1 MSSENCSDAYIS
13 DDAKSEYEYESDEDD
28 EFDWAA
34 LLDENWDDDQHDD
47 DDEHE
52 SDFVDFEEDDE
63 RLLDEDVDLGS
74 GGDGSSHEPGDAHAA
89 CGGLHSCGGPL
100 HGHLQGLSRHPLL
113 DGGHEADRVPCN
125 AWWQNLCRLCCM
137 YQHAA
142 TLKKDRR
149 LASAKDWKRRD
160 ALVASRLGLPAPL
173 SAGPEVVC
181 LSLQDFAVADHRSL
195 ILCRRSMAFMSCLS
209 LRGRK
214 TRHISQSPS
223 KITS

>member
-1 MSSENCSDAYIS
+1 MFNLSSDSDASMSSENCSDAYIS

-100 HGHLQGLSRHPLL
+100 HGHLQGLSRHQWMADTKPIVYPATP
-113 DGGHEADRVPCN
+113 GGRTSA
-125 AWWQNLCRLCCM
+125 
-137 YQHAA
+137 
-142 TLKKDRR
+142 
-149 LASAKDWKRRD
+149 ASAVCTSMQQHSKKIVAWLPPKTGS
-160 ALVASRLGLPAPL
+160 AAMLSWPVASASPPPSPPAPKSYVFL
-173 SAGPEVVC
+173 
-181 LSLQDFAVADHRSL
+181 
-195 ILCRRSMAFMSCLS
+195 
-209 LRGRK
+209 
-214 TRHISQSPS
+214 S
-223 KITS
+223 KILQLLTTAV